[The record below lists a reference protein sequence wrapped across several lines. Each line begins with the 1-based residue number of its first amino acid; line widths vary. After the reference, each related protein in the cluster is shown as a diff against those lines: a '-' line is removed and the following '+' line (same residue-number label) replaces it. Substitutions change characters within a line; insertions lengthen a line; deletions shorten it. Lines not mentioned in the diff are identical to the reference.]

1 MPPGNLDPFIDWSPR
16 LTFRKKARPVLLAVV
31 ALVALALILLAPYVY
46 VQVQA
51 RPFLHA
57 PGEAVQPAPVAIVF
71 GAGLWRS
78 GAPTPVLAD
87 RVTTAAELYEQGVVE
102 KILLSG
108 DNSDPGYNEPEAMR
122 QLALRLGVPEEALV
136 LDFAGRRSYDT
147 CYRARYVFGVQRA
160 IAVTQAYH
168 LPRAVYSCR
177 ELGIDTQGVAA
188 DRRRYS
194 RGPYLYWRLR
204 EVAATLGAVLDLH
217 VLHSQ
222 PILGPLQPIAMREP
236 RSRS

>member
-1 MPPGNLDPFIDWSPR
+1 M
-16 LTFRKKARPVLLAVV
+16 VV
-31 ALVALALILLAPYVY
+31 AAIVLGVIVLVVFGPFAY
-46 VQVQA
+46 VQWRA
-51 RPFLHA
+51 RPFILKT
-57 PGEAVQPAPVAIVF
+57 GEPIPQAPVAIVF

-87 RVTTAAELYEQGVVE
+87 RVTTAVELYEQGRVS
-102 KILLSG
+102 KLLLSG

-122 QLALRLGVPEEALV
+122 QLALRLGVPDSDLV

-147 CYRARYVFGVQRA
+147 CYRARYVFGVERA

-177 ELGIDTQGVAA
+177 ALGIDTHGVAA

-194 RGPYLYWRLR
+194 AGPYLYWRAR
-204 EVAATLGAVLDLH
+204 EVAATLGALLDLH

-222 PILGPLQPIAMREP
+222 PILGPLQPMASDESWP
-236 RSRS
+236 RS

>member
-1 MPPGNLDPFIDWSPR
+1 M
-16 LTFRKKARPVLLAVV
+16 LLVVV
-31 ALVALALILLAPYVY
+31 ALVAVALLLFAPYGY
-46 VQVQA
+46 VQWSM
-51 RPFLHA
+51 RPFLRA
-57 PGEAVQPAPVAIVF
+57 PGGVLEPAPVAIVF

-87 RVTTAAELYEQGVVE
+87 RVTTAVELYEQGVVE

-147 CYRARYVFGVQRA
+147 CYRARFVFGVQRA

-177 ELGIDTQGVAA
+177 ELGIDTQGAVA

-194 RGPYLYWRLR
+194 PGPYLYWRLR
-204 EVAATLGAVLDLH
+204 EVAATFGAVLDLH

-222 PILGPLQPIAMREP
+222 PILGPLQPIAAREP
-236 RSRS
+236 RARS

>member
-1 MPPGNLDPFIDWSPR
+1 
-16 LTFRKKARPVLLAVV
+16 VLLAI
-31 ALVALALILLAPYVY
+31 VALAMLALLILAPTAY
-46 VQVQA
+46 VQWQV
-51 RPFLHA
+51 RPFLRA
-57 PGEAVQPAPVAIVF
+57 PGEMVQPAPVAIVF

-87 RVTTAAELYEQGVVE
+87 RVTTAVELYEQGVVE

-147 CYRARYVFGVQRA
+147 CYRARHVFGVQRA

-222 PILGPLQPIAMREP
+222 PVLGPLQPIASRLTRP
-236 RSRS
+236 RG

>member
-1 MPPGNLDPFIDWSPR
+1 MVVAAIVLAVIVLVILAPFAFVQWRAQPFIVKSG
-16 LTFRKKARPVLLAVV
+16 APV
-31 ALVALALILLAPYVY
+31 P
-46 VQVQA
+46 
-51 RPFLHA
+51 
-57 PGEAVQPAPVAIVF
+57 EAPVAIVF

-87 RVTTAAELYEQGVVE
+87 RVTTAVELYEQGRVS
-102 KILLSG
+102 KLLLSG

-122 QLALRLGVPEEALV
+122 QLALRLGVPDEALV

-147 CYRARYVFGVQRA
+147 CYRARYVFGVERA

-177 ELGIDTQGVAA
+177 ALGIDTFGVSA

-194 RGPYLYWRLR
+194 AGPYLYWRAR
-204 EVAATLGAVLDLH
+204 EVAATLGALLDLH

-222 PILGPLQPIAMREP
+222 PILGPLQPMAADEP
-236 RSRS
+236 RPRS

>member
-1 MPPGNLDPFIDWSPR
+1 ML
-16 LTFRKKARPVLLAVV
+16 PVILILA
-31 ALVALALILLAPYVY
+31 ALVLVFIGPYAY
-46 VQVQA
+46 VQWRTRA
-51 RPFLHA
+51 FRHG
-57 PGEAVQPAPVAIVF
+57 PGEQVAAAPVAIVF

-87 RVTTAAELYEQGVVE
+87 RVTTAVELYEQGLVG

-108 DNSDPGYNEPEAMR
+108 DNSDQGYNEPEAMR
-122 QLALRLGVPEEALV
+122 QLALRLGVPDDALV

-147 CYRARYVFGVQRA
+147 CYRARYVFGVKRA

-177 ELGIDTQGVAA
+177 ELGIDASGVAA

-194 RGPYLYWRLR
+194 RGPYLYWRAR
-204 EVAATLGAVLDLH
+204 EVAATLGALLDLH

-222 PILGPLQPIAMREP
+222 PILGPLQPMASDEP
-236 RSRS
+236 RTRS